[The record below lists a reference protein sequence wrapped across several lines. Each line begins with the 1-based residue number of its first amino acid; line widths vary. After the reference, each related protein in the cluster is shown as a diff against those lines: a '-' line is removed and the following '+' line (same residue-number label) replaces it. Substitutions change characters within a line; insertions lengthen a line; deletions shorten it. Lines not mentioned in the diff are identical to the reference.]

1 MMTPG
6 QLERA
11 TPGYRSGYN
20 DAARDMPNDPT
31 HGGKHGVDVWWKKD
45 YADGYAAGIVD
56 RNYSRRFQLTA
67 WAG

>member
-1 MMTPG
+1 MMTPR

-31 HGGKHGVDVWWKKD
+31 HGNAHGVSVWWRQD
-45 YADGYAAGIVD
+45 YADGYKAGLND
-56 RNYSRRFQLTA
+56 KAWSRRMMQA
-67 WAG
+67 H